1 MLHQRAWHGLR
12 LNVLETWLE
21 TWTCACRGRIRRSLC
36 DFAGA
41 EADFRAV
48 LAVKPANTAAEKELD
63 GATRGLQAL
72 EAARLARSVTNA
84 TRKEMNKEY

>member
-1 MLHQRAWHGLR
+1 MCLRRGLAH
-12 LNVLETWLE
+12 V
-21 TWTCACRGRIRRSLC
+21 CRGRIRRSLC

-72 EAARLARSVTNA
+72 EAARLARSVNQHITLVSLSGIH
-84 TRKEMNKEY
+84 R